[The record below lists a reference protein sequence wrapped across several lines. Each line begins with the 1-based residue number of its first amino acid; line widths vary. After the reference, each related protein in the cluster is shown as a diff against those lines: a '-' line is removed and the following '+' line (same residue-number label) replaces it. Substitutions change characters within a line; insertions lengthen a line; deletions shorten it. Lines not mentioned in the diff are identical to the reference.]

1 MFTSK
6 YNIKI
11 SIYIINFIVDYGL
24 KALKKYCGYVN
35 NYINKT
41 GYSAPECLIEKGNVV
56 SNPTKEMDIYSLGM
70 IYYEIFQEKH
80 PF

>member
-1 MFTSK
+1 MFTPK
-6 YNIKI
+6 YNVK
-11 SIYIINFIVDYGL
+11 IVDYGL

-41 GYSAPECLIEKGNVV
+41 GYSAPESLIEKGNVV

-70 IYYEIFQEKH
+70 IYYEVF
-80 PF
+80 